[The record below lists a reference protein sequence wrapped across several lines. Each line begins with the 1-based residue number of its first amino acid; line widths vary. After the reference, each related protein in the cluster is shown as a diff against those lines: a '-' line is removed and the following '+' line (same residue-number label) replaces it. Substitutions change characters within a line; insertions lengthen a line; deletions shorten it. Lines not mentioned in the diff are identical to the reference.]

1 MENSKYFLIVNLI
14 AGQGRCKEIFPAIK
28 KELDRS
34 GIEYDL
40 HYTNEPEEA
49 TDVARMGIES
59 GFTHIV
65 AVGGDGTVNEVANGV
80 VGTEGILAVIPAGTG
95 NDFIRMTGI
104 PSDYRQAA
112 RLLAHGRERSIDLG
126 RINDQRYFVNAL
138 GIGIDA
144 QVAQDVLKM
153 ERMRGAVA
161 YLYAAVK
168 EVFKF
173 KAFSVRLE
181 GSDWSEEKECISLGF
196 ANGKYCGGGF
206 KLAPLAQ
213 IDDGKIDV
221 AAIGD
226 FPVLERLI
234 RLPQAR
240 KGEHLK
246 LSRVSYHQDVKVN
259 LSSSDKL
266 IAHIDGEPYRL
277 PKGEFSVSAAPN
289 ALRVVTP

>member
-1 MENSKYFLIVNLI
+1 MKKTRFFLIVNLI
-14 AGQGRCKEIFPAIK
+14 AGQGHCKEIFPAVQ
-28 KELDRS
+28 KELDRV
-34 GIEYDL
+34 GVDYDL
-40 HYTNEPEEA
+40 HYTNEPGEA
-49 TDVARMGIES
+49 TDVAKMGIES

-80 VGTEGILAVIPAGTG
+80 VGSNAVLAVIPAGTG

-104 PSDYRQAA
+104 PSDYHQAVD
-112 RLLAHGRERSIDLG
+112 LLLHGSERTIDLG
-126 RINDQRYFVNAL
+126 LVGDDRYFVNGL

-153 ERMRGAVA
+153 ERMRGATA
-161 YLYAAVK
+161 YLYAAVR

-173 KAFSVRLE
+173 KAFSVKLE
-181 GSDWSEEKECISLGF
+181 GSDWSEQRSCISLGF

-226 FPVLERLI
+226 FPKLERLI

-246 LSRVSYHQDVKVN
+246 LSNVSYHQDVKVDV
-259 LSSSDKL
+259 SSGDKL
-266 IAHIDGEPYRL
+266 IAHIDGELYKL
-277 PKGEFSVSAAPN
+277 PKGEFSVRVVPD
-289 ALRVVTP
+289 ALRVIAP